1 MHAQSMNAPARHA
14 QDETRA
20 AYGRHQ
26 KRAKGLAQGLGWFSI
41 GLGMA
46 EFFAPRMITRYLGIE
61 GRETLVRMYGLR
73 EMAAGAGLLSAENKA
88 PWLWG
93 RVGGDAIDL
102 ATLSL
107 GMGEDNPK
115 RDNAILATV
124 MVGGVTALDFYCAQR
139 LEGLQT
145 LRDAPDYS
153 SRSGFPNGA
162 RGARGVA
169 SEQAAAM
176 RPRFIDN
183 PPRYEGRRQTAEAA
197 T

>member
-1 MHAQSMNAPARHA
+1 MRAQSMNSPARHA
-14 QDETRA
+14 QKETRA
-20 AYGRHQ
+20 AYVRHQ
-26 KRAKGLAQGLGWFSI
+26 KRARGLAQGLGWFSI
-41 GLGMA
+41 GLGVA
-46 EFFAPRMITRYLGIE
+46 EFFAPHVITRYLGIE

-73 EMAAGAGLLSAENKA
+73 EMANGAGLLSADNKA

-93 RVGGDAIDL
+93 RVGGDALDL

-107 GMGEDNPK
+107 GMGEDNPN

-139 LEGLQT
+139 LDGLKDVQ
-145 LRDAPDYS
+145 DAPDYS
-153 SRSGFPNGA
+153 SRSGFPSGA
-162 RGARGVA
+162 QGARGVA
-169 SEQAAAM
+169 RDQAAAM

-183 PPRYEGRRQTAEAA
+183 PPRFERQQRYAEAA

>member
-1 MHAQSMNAPARHA
+1 MRAQSMNTPSRSA
-14 QDETRA
+14 QGQTRA
-20 AYGRHQ
+20 AYRRHQ
-26 KRAKGLAQGLGWFSI
+26 KRATGLAQGLGWFSI

-46 EFFAPRMITRYLGIE
+46 EFFAPQMITRYLGLE

-73 EMAAGAGLLSAENKA
+73 EMAAGAGLLSADNKA

-93 RVGGDAIDL
+93 RVGGDALDL

-107 GMGEDNPK
+107 GMGEDNPQ

-139 LEGLQT
+139 LDGLQ
-145 LRDAPDYS
+145 DVQEAPDYS

-162 RGARGVA
+162 QSMRGVA
-169 SEQAAAM
+169 ADQASAM
-176 RPRFIDN
+176 RPRFVDN
-183 PPRYEGRRQTAEAA
+183 PPRFEQKRHAEAA